1 MTEDKKSERLEK
13 LDYVKLGFKAGLE
26 IHQQLNTHKLFCNC
40 PSVLRQDEPD
50 YVVQRKLHAVAGE
63 SGEVDIAARHE
74 AEIGREFVYEVYK
87 DNDCLVDLD
96 EAPPY
101 EINQEAL
108 KIAVQ
113 IALLLNAKIIP
124 ITQIM
129 RKTVIDGSNTTG
141 FQRTVMIARDGWIET
156 TYGKVGIA
164 GIYLEEDSARRIK
177 KEENKVF
184 FRLDRLGISLMEITT
199 DASMKNPE
207 QVKEAALHIGNILRS
222 SKVRRGIGTIR
233 QDLNL
238 SIRKGTRVELKGFQE
253 PRIMI
258 KVIDNEIKR
267 QLALIEAGKTVK
279 PEVRNVMPDAT
290 SQYLR
295 PMPGSARMY
304 PETDLPI
311 LKISR
316 SFIDEAKKT
325 LPKLRIEIRE
335 ELKAH
340 GLNEEMIKLL
350 IKENK
355 IDEFKELLE
364 VYNSPSLIVKM
375 LLIFPKEIA
384 SREKK
389 SLEEVN
395 EFLNRDVLVDILN
408 ELGRKKISEVQVK
421 EVMDRIAKGESFGR
435 AIEFKKEEGNKVEE
449 KIMKIIKEKP
459 GLSVNAYMGLVMQQL
474 KGQVDGKVAMEII
487 RKYVK

>member
-1 MTEDKKSERLEK
+1 
-13 LDYVKLGFKAGLE
+13 
-26 IHQQLNTHKLFCNC
+26 
-40 PSVLRQDEPD
+40 
-50 YVVQRKLHAVAGE
+50 
-63 SGEVDIAARHE
+63 
-74 AEIGREFVYEVYK
+74 
-87 DNDCLVDLD
+87 LD

-129 RKTVIDGSNTTG
+129 RKSVIDGSNTTG
-141 FQRTVMIARDGWIET
+141 FQRTTMIARDGWIET
-156 TYGKVGIA
+156 SYGKVGIQ
-164 GIYLEEDSARRIK
+164 GIYLEEDSARRVK
-177 KEENKVF
+177 KEGNKVF
-184 FRLDRLGISLMEITT
+184 FRLDRLGIPLMEITT

-258 KVIDNEIKR
+258 KVIDNEVRR
-267 QLALIEAGKTVK
+267 QLALIEAGKAVK
-279 PEVRNVMPDAT
+279 AEVRNVMPDAT
-290 SQYLR
+290 SEYLR

-316 SFIDEAKKT
+316 GFIDEAKKS
-325 LPKLRIEIRE
+325 LPKLRTEIGE

-355 IDEFKELLE
+355 IDEFKELLNE
-364 VYNSPSLIVKM
+364 YNAPILIVKM

-384 SREKK
+384 SHEKK
-389 SLEEVN
+389 TIEEIN
-395 EFLNRDVLVDILN
+395 ELLNKDVLIEILN
-408 ELGRKKISEVQVK
+408 ALSKKKISEAQIK
-421 EVMDRIAKGESFGR
+421 EVMTRTAKGESFDR
-435 AIEFKKEEGNKVEE
+435 AIEFKKEEVNRVEE
-449 KIMKIIKEKP
+449 KIMKLIKEKP
-459 GLSVNAYMGLVMQQL
+459 GLSINAYMGLVMKDPEL
-474 KGQVDGKVAMEII
+474 RGAVDGKKVMEMI